1 MLTQVVNKIGILF
14 IVNFNGHDLHF
25 QEWKATDDRIYYMPL
40 STLVHNGYAYA
51 SKDGCLVPYE
61 NNYL

>member
-25 QEWKATDDRIYYMPL
+25 QEWKATDDSIYYMPL
-40 STLVHNGYAYA
+40 STLV
-51 SKDGCLVPYE
+51 DQWVCLCFKRWLSCP
-61 NNYL
+61 L

>member
-25 QEWKATDDRIYYMPL
+25 QEWKATDDSIYYMPL
-40 STLVHNGYAYA
+40 STMPMLQKMVVL
-51 SKDGCLVPYE
+51 SLMKISIC
-61 NNYL
+61 